1 MQKHTLYGVLL
12 ILCVPQIYG
21 WDNSK
26 PLNFRDFRAIERG
39 YDRAPALPTF
49 YRPYPR
55 YQRDTPEKFARDFM
69 LACKD
74 FVEVVNV
81 IPTKEE
87 RRRTRKPLDGAM
99 IAELRLVAKKFENL
113 ALRLKSTR
121 HSLSFEDHLMHDAL
135 FTVHNI
141 ALTIIDFL
149 GPIHYRAI
157 LRVPF
162 EVHVAIME
170 KEDAAPALVRV
181 LRNMFILVA
190 DLKGSYAQMLNEA
203 IATIIDP
210 YLDEHTEV
218 C

>member
-1 MQKHTLYGVLL
+1 MQKRTLFGALL

-26 PLNFRDFRAIERG
+26 PLNFGDFRAIERG
-39 YDRAPALPTF
+39 YDRAPAQPTS

-55 YQRDTPEKFARDFM
+55 YQRDTPDKFARDFRQ
-69 LACKD
+69 ACKD
-74 FVEVVNV
+74 FVEVVDL

-87 RRRTRKPLDGAM
+87 RRRIKKPLDSAM
-99 IAELRLVAKKFENL
+99 IAELRSVAKKFENL

-121 HSLSFEDHLMHDAL
+121 HSLSFEDHLMYDTL

-162 EVHVAIME
+162 EVHVSLME

-190 DLKGSYAQMLNEA
+190 DLKGSYAKMLKEA

-210 YLDEHTEV
+210 YLDEYTEV